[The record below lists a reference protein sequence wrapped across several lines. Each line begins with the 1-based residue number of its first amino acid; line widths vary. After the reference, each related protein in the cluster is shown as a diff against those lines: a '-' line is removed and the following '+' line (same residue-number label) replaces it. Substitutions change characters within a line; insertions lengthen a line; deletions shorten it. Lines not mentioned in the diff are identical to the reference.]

1 MKLLDIGSSPDHPL
15 QSIFVDSL
23 LGDGRAA
30 GVIRRLKLSMQKT
43 IFGETVQVS
52 VTGSGGVPRSPPG
65 ACLRDNDLVKA

>member
-52 VTGSGGVPRSPPG
+52 VTGWGEF
-65 ACLRDNDLVKA
+65 LVVRQEHVYEIMTL